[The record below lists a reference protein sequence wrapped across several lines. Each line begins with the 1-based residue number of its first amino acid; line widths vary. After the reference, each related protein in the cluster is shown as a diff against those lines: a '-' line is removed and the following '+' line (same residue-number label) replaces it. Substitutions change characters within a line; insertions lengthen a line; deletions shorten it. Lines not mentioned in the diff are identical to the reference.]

1 MNKKYKLLILGSLAI
16 ILVVILSISTTIAF
30 MKPIE
35 QNGNLT
41 EVNLSSCAKIKLI
54 ASSSVNISN
63 SYPMSRNRGLQTTPY
78 SFTVTS
84 YCDSYVG
91 FNMYIAIL
99 EDSTIDLK
107 NVHYIITNKGSK
119 NALQEGLLS
128 DLEEETTFS
137 NNEKTELRTGIKGNF
152 SKIYKMFSGKV
163 PLKGN
168 REYDLYLFIDENAP
182 NDVMGKVLK
191 AGVAIK
197 SYDREIGVGVDEVC
211 ANGDNLN
218 SCVTILSDLFGADE
232 TLVYHHDGTLE
243 NGIDDGSY
251 RYAGASDKVN
261 NFVCFGSDEEVCP
274 NNNLYRIIGVI
285 DSKIKLIKYDYA
297 TKEELGED
305 GAYVGLMD
313 ITENYKGDQTELIAS
328 YYWDREIYQNE
339 LKNPKIVKTI
349 SKKIALSY
357 VTDYGLAAWPWAWKY
372 KVVLYSSKDIYPKNW
387 MYLGMS
393 EWYLTLYIHTESGN
407 LLANFISSSGYLA
420 GEYPNHA
427 KTIRPV
433 FFLVENSLYKS
444 GNGTKDNPL
453 RIN

>member
-1 MNKKYKLLILGSLAI
+1 
-16 ILVVILSISTTIAF
+16 
-30 MKPIE
+30 
-35 QNGNLT
+35 
-41 EVNLSSCAKIKLI
+41 
-54 ASSSVNISN
+54 
-63 SYPMSRNRGLQTTPY
+63 
-78 SFTVTS
+78 
-84 YCDSYVG
+84 
-91 FNMYIAIL
+91 
-99 EDSTIDLK
+99 
-107 NVHYIITNKGSK
+107 
-119 NALQEGLLS
+119 
-128 DLEEETTFS
+128 
-137 NNEKTELRTGIKGNF
+137 
-152 SKIYKMFSGKV
+152 MFSGKV

-168 REYDLYLFIDENAP
+168 REYDLYLFIDENAT
-182 NDVMGKVLK
+182 NDAMGKVLK

-328 YYWDREIYQNE
+328 YYWDREIYQKENTSWETSYLNTINLNKNFLSTFTEKWQNLINVTNWNIGAGNNSEDYSAKASVVYQNE

-387 MYLGMS
+387 MYLGMR

-407 LLANFISSSGYLA
+407 LLVNFISSSGYLS
-420 GEYPNHA
+420 GEYPNQA